1 MSLAKEINKRLDQIL
16 DMKAELIKLKKELNK
31 GGKLKTLD
39 GKPANKEDALQV
51 VGQMMEDIYK
61 EINSLT
67 NNGKNVKEIFTNKYY
82 INDAMQDKE
91 LVKQDR
97 AKERNKSTDPN
108 AEFIGW
114 DENV

>member
-39 GKPANKEDALQV
+39 GRPATKQEALKV
-51 VGQMMEDIYK
+51 VDGMMQDIYK

-67 NNGKNVKEIFTNKYY
+67 NNGLNVKDIFTNKYY
-82 INDAMQDKE
+82 INDVMQDRE
-91 LVKQDR
+91 LVKQENS
-97 AKERNKSTDPN
+97 KERNKPTDPN
-108 AEFIGW
+108 AEFISW
-114 DENV
+114 DENA